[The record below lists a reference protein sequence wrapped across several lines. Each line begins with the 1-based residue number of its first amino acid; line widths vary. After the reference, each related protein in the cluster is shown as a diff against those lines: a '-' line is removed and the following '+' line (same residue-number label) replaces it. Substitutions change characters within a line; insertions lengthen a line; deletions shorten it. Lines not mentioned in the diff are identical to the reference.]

1 MDVEVSF
8 DAPELFFAIVAAVIA
23 VVIGVFL
30 SFAGVSPFSVD
41 HTFVEIR

>member
-1 MDVEVSF
+1 MVVIVT
-8 DAPELFFAIVAAVIA
+8 LAIVAAVIA
-23 VVIGVFL
+23 VVIDGVFL

>member
-1 MDVEVSF
+1 MVVIVI
-8 DAPELFFAIVAAVIA
+8 FAIVAAVIA
-23 VVIGVFL
+23 VVIGGVFL